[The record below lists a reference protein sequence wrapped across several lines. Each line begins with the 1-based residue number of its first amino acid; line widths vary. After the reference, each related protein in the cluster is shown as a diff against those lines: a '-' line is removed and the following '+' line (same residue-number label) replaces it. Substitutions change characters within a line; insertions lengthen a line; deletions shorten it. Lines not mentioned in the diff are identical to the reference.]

1 MRYKQLSLL
10 LLFTILLAPAANAR
24 KYYDAVDEYLKG
36 HVRTYVVKKDDG
48 RIYRKYEYNS
58 EGKLIDDSSYGE
70 PTFYT
75 YNNQGYPIISHHSG
89 RGDISLTYDS
99 NHRIIKGFRL
109 FFYNANGN
117 LIREEEIP
125 SKYYDNKIVVTYT
138 INATD
143 EHGNPTD
150 FTTESFNVDKNTG
163 KIISKRKMVY
173 HYTAEYTYWDDPV
186 TKPSSGQSKP
196 QSEKQAG
203 KPKPTTKPAAPQ
215 QTRGELSILDF
226 FDYPCGDRQL
236 SWSMTFTEAR
246 KALGSSAKKCE
257 EPARYFDNNDS
268 QGKIYLE
275 GKSPIDFGLT
285 DYKAYMLSGN
295 IDYRGR
301 SLNTLKYNRASAQIV
316 FYKNSETYSPGQD
329 MREYSRSHSRLTAPG
344 EAAYDYLIEKIK
356 ASGAQIRKWKYDSHE
371 RVKSCKA
378 VYKGRVFLLMLNKD
392 YVYGNYYIEISTA
405 AYYTENS

>member
-1 MRYKQLSLL
+1 MKYKHLSLIL
-10 LLFTILLAPAANAR
+10 LLTILLAPAANAR
-24 KYYDAVDEYLKG
+24 KYYDAAAKGLKG
-36 HVRTYVVKKDDG
+36 HVKAVYKNGILIYNFDPSGKQTKPDVQYIYDTNGYPTQTKDGSYRYTYRQG
-48 RIYRKYEYNS
+48 RLTQVDIKTKYLNYTNKLS
-58 EGKLIDDSSYGE
+58 YSASGDLIDETLYV
-70 PTFYT
+70 T
-75 YNNQGYPIISHHSG
+75 YNGSIETKTAYSNIKS
-89 RGDISLTYDS
+89 DS
-99 NHRIIKGFRL
+99 
-109 FFYNANGN
+109 
-117 LIREEEIP
+117 
-125 SKYYDNKIVVTYT
+125 
-138 INATD
+138 
-143 EHGNPTD
+143 HGNPISYDEHRSSPKGFSTD
-150 FTTESFNVDKNTG
+150 YKAKLTYEYYDTTP
-163 KIISKRKMVY
+163 
-173 HYTAEYTYWDDPV
+173 A

-196 QSEKQAG
+196 QSEKQGG
-203 KPKPTTKPAAPQ
+203 KQKPTTKPTAPQ
-215 QTRGELSILDF
+215 QTRGELSTLDF

-392 YVYGNYYIEISTA
+392 NVYGNYYIEISTA

>member
-1 MRYKQLSLL
+1 MKYKHLSLIL
-10 LLFTILLAPAANAR
+10 LLTILLAPAANAR
-24 KYYDAVDEYLKG
+24 KYYDAVINHYKG
-36 HVRTYVVKKDDG
+36 HVKAV
-48 RIYRKYEYNS
+48 YED
-58 EGKLIDDSSYGE
+58 GKLISSYTADGKE
-70 PTFYT
+70 VMDNPNYG
-75 YNNQGYPIISHHSG
+75 YVYDSNGYPIGSNDGSTKYTYQNGRLVQQTSKGSTNLTITKYYYDDSGNVIKYENYHDNDVKPFSTTYFYDIETDSH
-89 RGDISLTYDS
+89 
-99 NHRIIKGFRL
+99 
-109 FFYNANGN
+109 GN
-117 LIREEEIP
+117 LTKYTRK
-125 SKYYDNKIVVTYT
+125 SKYGAFGPKPATYT
-138 INATD
+138 L
-143 EHGNPTD
+143 
-150 FTTESFNVDKNTG
+150 
-163 KIISKRKMVY
+163 RY
-173 HYTAEYTYWDDPV
+173 EYYKDTP
-186 TKPSSGQSKP
+186 
-196 QSEKQAG
+196 A
-203 KPKPTTKPAAPQ
+203 TKPAATPAKPKTATPAAKPSTPTPIPQ
-215 QTRGELSILDF
+215 PQSSMSVLDF

-392 YVYGNYYIEISTA
+392 NVYGNYYIEISTA